1 MDCLAL
7 KTALMLR
14 IAFPVSAIFFGSCA
28 VENSE
33 KIASEPELLPY
44 YNTPDFTPQF
54 FVTADQAHSGVAHTI
69 GDFSLEDQDGNVI
82 TRNFVH
88 GKIHVADFFFTSCGS
103 ICPKMTT
110 NMMKVSEAFA
120 DDTGVVILSYSVTPW
135 HDDVATLK
143 EYATQRDID
152 SPQWRLLT
160 GPKSEIYNLARQSY
174 FAEQEIGYTKD
185 STEFLHTEHFILVDE
200 SGRIR
205 GIYDGTM
212 PVDVEQLISDINALK
227 GQRDKLAWK

>member
-1 MDCLAL
+1 MDCLAH

-28 VENSE
+28 EESE
-33 KIASEPELLPY
+33 KIATHPELLPY

-54 FVTADQAHSGVAHTI
+54 FVSADQARAGIAHTI
-69 GDFSLEDQDGNVI
+69 GDFSLQDQDGNVI
-82 TRNFVH
+82 TKEFVT

-110 NMMKVSEAFA
+110 NMTKVRDAFVN
-120 DDTGVVILSYSVTPW
+120 DSNVLLMSYSVTPW
-135 HDDVATLK
+135 QDDVATLK
-143 EYATQRDID
+143 NYATEREID
-152 SPQWRLLT
+152 SPQWRFLT
-160 GPKSEIYNLARQSY
+160 GPKSEVYNLARQSY

-212 PVDVEQLISDINALK
+212 PLDVEQLISDIHSLK
-227 GQRDKLAWK
+227 GEQEKLAWK